1 MARRDGPVNGRARR
15 ERLLNWLAA
24 HYTVALWF
32 LLTGDLIYAVEISPL
47 DESAQEAISAVIL
60 LFGGYEVILDQ
71 LNNRLLTRAN
81 ANLRR
86 KIDDANRKVDD
97 ANKKV
102 DDANKKS
109 EADAQE
115 KTELRRQVEDANKKS
130 EANAQE
136 NAELRRRIA
145 ELEQQRNGN
154 GAK

>member
-1 MARRDGPVNGRARR
+1 MNGRARR
-15 ERLLNWLAA
+15 DRLLNWLAA

-47 DESAQEAISAVIL
+47 DESAQEAVSAVIL

-86 KIDDANRKVDD
+86 KIDD

-136 NAELRRRIA
+136 NAELRRRLA

>member
-1 MARRDGPVNGRARR
+1 MNGRARR

-47 DESAQEAISAVIL
+47 DESAQEAVSAVIL

-86 KIDDANRKVDD
+86 KIDDANKKVDD
-97 ANKKV
+97 ANRKI

-109 EADAQE
+109 EADELE
-115 KTELRRQVEDANKKS
+115 K
-130 EANAQE
+130 
-136 NAELRRRIA
+136 AELRRRIA

>member
-1 MARRDGPVNGRARR
+1 MNGRARR

-47 DESAQEAISAVIL
+47 DESAQESVSAVIL

-86 KIDDANRKVDD
+86 KI
-97 ANKKV
+97 

>member
-1 MARRDGPVNGRARR
+1 MNGRARR

-86 KIDDANRKVDD
+86 KIDDAN
-97 ANKKV
+97 
-102 DDANKKS
+102 KKS

-136 NAELRRRIA
+136 NAELRRRLA

>member
-1 MARRDGPVNGRARR
+1 MNRRPRHD
-15 ERLLNWLAA
+15 RLLNWLAA

-32 LLTGDLIYAVEISPL
+32 LLTGDLIYAVGISPL
-47 DESAQEAISAVIL
+47 DEPARDAISAVIL

-71 LNNRLLTRAN
+71 INNRLLSRSN

-86 KIDDANRKVDD
+86 
-97 ANKKV
+97 
-102 DDANKKS
+102 KS

-115 KTELRRQVEDANKKS
+115 KTKLRREVEDVNKKYA
-130 EANAQE
+130 EAAKKAEAANQE

-154 GAK
+154 GNGNGNGAK

>member
-1 MARRDGPVNGRARR
+1 MNGRARR
-15 ERLLNWLAA
+15 DRLLNWLAA

-47 DESAQEAISAVIL
+47 DESAQEAVSAVIL

-86 KIDDANRKVDD
+86 KIDDANKKVDD

-102 DDANKKS
+102 DDANKKV
-109 EADAQE
+109 D
-115 KTELRRQVEDANKKS
+115 DANKKADDANRKS
-130 EANAQE
+130 EAVNQE

-145 ELEQQRNGN
+145 ELEQQRNG
-154 GAK
+154 AK

>member
-1 MARRDGPVNGRARR
+1 MNGRARPD
-15 ERLLNWLAA
+15 RLLNWLAA

-47 DESAQEAISAVIL
+47 DESVQEAISAVIL

-71 LNNRLLTRAN
+71 LNNRLLNRLN

-86 KIDDANRKVDD
+86 QVDEG
-97 ANKKV
+97 NKKY
-102 DDANKKS
+102 DDVSKKYDDVNKKYDDVNKKYQEATKKS
-109 EADAQE
+109 EADELE
-115 KTELRRQVEDANKKS
+115 K
-130 EANAQE
+130 
-136 NAELRRRIA
+136 AELRRRIA

>member
-1 MARRDGPVNGRARR
+1 MNGRARR
-15 ERLLNWLAA
+15 DRLLNWLAA

-86 KIDDANRKVDD
+86 KIDDAN
-97 ANKKV
+97 
-102 DDANKKS
+102 KKS